1 MLHLRPY
8 QKEALE
14 SVKKSFK
21 NNIHKQ
27 LLVLPTGA
35 GKTVLFIA
43 ITQHFKRKTLILAH
57 RDELITQAYEKFKK
71 FYPEVDISIYKG
83 NNHDLDHQVI
93 ISSVQT
99 CNRRISQLKKKGF
112 KLLIV
117 DESHHA
123 TSNTYQNIISELDF
137 LDDPKKL
144 LIGVTATPNRADK
157 QSLADIFQKITYSIS
172 IDKLIKDK
180 YLSPVIGRRILTDFK
195 LSGIKTS
202 MGDFAVGELAYAV
215 NIPERNTF
223 IVNKWKQHAL
233 HRKTIVFCVNVQ
245 HCKDV
250 AEEFNKQ
257 GIITRAVWGDMNPIE
272 RKETLE
278 DFSKEIITIITSCG
292 ILTEGFDEPSVSCIV
307 MARPTKSSGL
317 YTQCIGR
324 GLRID
329 DSINATK
336 QDCLV
341 LDFTDK
347 HHNLNTIIS
356 LQAIM
361 PQTPVILDESAIAK
375 TAPNL
380 SSKKP
385 TIKSDVSIDREF
397 NILAMPKFI
406 WLSVGDEYSLS
417 SDYGSEIIICK
428 KNDFFVAYLFDENAE
443 SQLLVEKQPTLK
455 ACKDLCEEFAQS
467 HLMMNYADM
476 NSLWYIQNSC
486 VKASFNQ
493 IKFLQQNNAYKNS
506 LSKASASTQIRKI
519 IAISKWKKRKTNNS
533 SGNHIKNPIYS
544 LEHREHLNQIHSQF

>member
-1 MLHLRPY
+1 MLQLRSY
-8 QKEALE
+8 QKEALK
-14 SVKKSFK
+14 SVQISFK
-21 NNIHKQ
+21 SKIHKQ

-57 RDELITQAYEKFKK
+57 RDELITQAYDKYKT
-71 FYPEVDISIYKG
+71 FYPDADIGIYKG
-83 NNHDLDHQVI
+83 NNHNLDHQVI

-123 TSNTYQNIISELDF
+123 TSATYQNIISELEF
-137 LDDPKKL
+137 LDNPKKL

-180 YLSPVIGRRILTDFK
+180 YLSHVIGRRILTDFK
-195 LSGIKTS
+195 LSAIKTS
-202 MGDFAVGELAYAV
+202 MGDFAIGELATAV

-223 IVNKWKQHAL
+223 IVSKWKQHAL

-257 GIITRAVWGDMNPIE
+257 GIITRAVWGNMNPIE

-278 DFSKEIITIITSCG
+278 DFSKGIITIITSCG

-324 GLRID
+324 GLRVD
-329 DSINATK
+329 DSLNTTK
-336 QDCLV
+336 KDCLV

-361 PQTPVILDESAIAK
+361 PQAPVILDESAITK

-385 TIKSDVSIDREF
+385 TIKSDLSIDREF

-406 WLSVGDEYSLS
+406 WLSVEDEYSLS